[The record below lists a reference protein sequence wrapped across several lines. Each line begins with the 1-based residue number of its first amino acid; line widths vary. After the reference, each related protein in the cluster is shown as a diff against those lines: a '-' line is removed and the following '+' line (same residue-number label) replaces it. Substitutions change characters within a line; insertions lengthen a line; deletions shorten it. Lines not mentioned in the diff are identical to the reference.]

1 MIFTKSFTQRFHSKY
16 FFRDFSNTKYLLCI
30 SILTVLILSLA
41 SCAGG
46 SRGTGIL
53 TMRVSGRILNTN
65 GEIIEGLPL
74 VVNTTAS
81 ASEATTDSNGEFD
94 TEILWR
100 FGMPVD
106 FELNTPSVDNT
117 FSVTQIPENTVIME
131 TTWEEN
137 ESGEIVPTSINF
149 TTEEGITTEGIAE
162 EES

>member
-1 MIFTKSFTQRFHSKY
+1 MIFIKSFILKFSSI
-16 FFRDFSNTKYLLCI
+16 FFNKYLTFI
-30 SILTVLILSLA
+30 SIFAILIISMA

-53 TMRVSGRILNTN
+53 TMRVLGRVLNTN
-65 GEIIEGLPL
+65 GETIQNLPL

-81 ASEATTDSNGEFD
+81 ASEATTDSNGEFE

-106 FELNTPSVDNT
+106 FEINTPGIDNN
-117 FSVTQIPENTVIME
+117 FSITQIPENTVIME

-137 ESGEIVPTSINF
+137 DAGEIIPTSVNF
-149 TTEEGITTEGIAE
+149 TTEEGNTAEGITE
-162 EES
+162 EGVT